1 MRVGRVLDDLHM
13 FALPPAI
20 AKFCDGGGGI
30 LTQAREV
37 GRIGP
42 GPRDN
47 ARAIARPDLRFIG
60 FDDGIQRSRI
70 DEALLRQDRFE
81 RAHTQ
86 CHFREFGMVVIVIM
100 VMPMPMVMAMVMAM
114 MVMVMIVVVVVIM
127 CHGREDGRAALPFQ
141 LRCGPIDLGGSRP
154 SYGPM
159 TNLFDLS
166 GRTALV
172 TGASGGLGA
181 RFAQTL
187 AAHGARVALVARRKA
202 ELEAQVAAIK
212 AAGGEAVAIEADITD
227 RAAIARAFNEAERAF
242 GTVAILVAN
251 AGIAPAA
258 KLIDETEEGWRKV
271 MGLNL
276 DAVLFCAQ
284 EAARRLIA
292 AGKPGSIVVV
302 GSILGFGVTRGVGAY
317 CTSKAAVHQ
326 LTKALALELAPKNIR
341 VNALAPGYIMT
352 DINRGYLESPA
363 GDAMKAAIPMRRFG
377 RIDELDGPLLLLAS
391 DAGSLM
397 TGTILAADGG
407 HLLPL

>member
-1 MRVGRVLDDLHM
+1 
-13 FALPPAI
+13 
-20 AKFCDGGGGI
+20 
-30 LTQAREV
+30 
-37 GRIGP
+37 
-42 GPRDN
+42 
-47 ARAIARPDLRFIG
+47 
-60 FDDGIQRSRI
+60 
-70 DEALLRQDRFE
+70 
-81 RAHTQ
+81 
-86 CHFREFGMVVIVIM
+86 
-100 VMPMPMVMAMVMAM
+100 
-114 MVMVMIVVVVVIM
+114 
-127 CHGREDGRAALPFQ
+127 
-141 LRCGPIDLGGSRP
+141 
-154 SYGPM
+154 M
-159 TNLFDLS
+159 TDLFDLT

-181 RFAQTL
+181 RFAHTL
-187 AAHGARVALVARRKA
+187 AAHGAQVALVARRKA
-202 ELEAQVAAIK
+202 ELDSQVSAIQ
-212 AAGGEAVAIEADITD
+212 AAGGKAVAIEADITD
-227 RAAIARAFNEAERAF
+227 RGAITHAFAQAEQAF
-242 GTVAILVAN
+242 GTVEILVAN

-292 AGKPGSIVVV
+292 ADKAGSIVVV

-326 LTKALALELAPKNIR
+326 LTKALALELAPKKIR
-341 VNALAPGYIMT
+341 VNALAPGYIIT

-363 GDAMKAAIPMRRFG
+363 GEAMKANIPMRRFG

-397 TGTILAADGG
+397 TGAILAADGG

>member
-1 MRVGRVLDDLHM
+1 
-13 FALPPAI
+13 
-20 AKFCDGGGGI
+20 
-30 LTQAREV
+30 
-37 GRIGP
+37 
-42 GPRDN
+42 
-47 ARAIARPDLRFIG
+47 
-60 FDDGIQRSRI
+60 
-70 DEALLRQDRFE
+70 
-81 RAHTQ
+81 
-86 CHFREFGMVVIVIM
+86 MVVI
-100 VMPMPMVMAMVMAM
+100 MAMPIRM
-114 MVMVMIVVVVVIM
+114 MVPVMIVMMIVVVVVVVIM
-127 CHGREDGRAALPFQ
+127 VCHGGKDERAASAFQ
-141 LRCGPIDLGGSRP
+141 LRSGPIDLGRSRP
-154 SYGPM
+154 SYGRM
-159 TNLFDLS
+159 KNLFDLT

-187 AAHGARVALVARRKA
+187 AAHGARVALVARRKS
-202 ELEAQVAAIK
+202 ELDVEVAKIT
-212 AAGGEAVAIEADITD
+212 AAGGQAVAIEADITD
-227 RAAIARAFNEAERAF
+227 RAAIARAFQEAESAF
-242 GTVAILVAN
+242 GTVDILVAN
-251 AGIAPAA
+251 AGVAPAA

-292 AGKPGSIVVV
+292 AGKPGSFVVV

-341 VNALAPGYIMT
+341 VNALAPGYIVT
-352 DINRGYLESPA
+352 DINRGFLESPA
-363 GDAMKAAIPMRRFG
+363 GEAMKADIPMRRFG

>member
-1 MRVGRVLDDLHM
+1 
-13 FALPPAI
+13 
-20 AKFCDGGGGI
+20 
-30 LTQAREV
+30 
-37 GRIGP
+37 
-42 GPRDN
+42 
-47 ARAIARPDLRFIG
+47 
-60 FDDGIQRSRI
+60 
-70 DEALLRQDRFE
+70 
-81 RAHTQ
+81 
-86 CHFREFGMVVIVIM
+86 
-100 VMPMPMVMAMVMAM
+100 
-114 MVMVMIVVVVVIM
+114 
-127 CHGREDGRAALPFQ
+127 
-141 LRCGPIDLGGSRP
+141 
-154 SYGPM
+154 M
-159 TNLFDLS
+159 TDLFDLT

-181 RFAQTL
+181 RFAHTL
-187 AAHGARVALVARRKA
+187 AAHGAQVALVARRKA
-202 ELEAQVAAIK
+202 ELDSQVSAIQ
-212 AAGGEAVAIEADITD
+212 AAGGKAVAIEADITD
-227 RAAIARAFNEAERAF
+227 RGAITHAFTQAEQAF
-242 GTVAILVAN
+242 GTVEILVAN

-292 AGKPGSIVVV
+292 ADKPGSIVVV

-326 LTKALALELAPKNIR
+326 LTKALALELAPKKIR
-341 VNALAPGYIMT
+341 VNALAPGYIIT

-363 GDAMKAAIPMRRFG
+363 GEAMKANIPMRRFG

-397 TGTILAADGG
+397 TGAILAADGG